1 MGQWYDQCIL
11 TNTRADILKQSG
23 KTYALAMED
32 DLPDTIGTFRYYG
45 GWADKSFGQT
55 IETSPEKFAYTLRQP
70 FGVVG
75 QIIPW

>member
-1 MGQWYDQCIL
+1 
-11 TNTRADILKQSG
+11 
-23 KTYALAMED
+23 MED